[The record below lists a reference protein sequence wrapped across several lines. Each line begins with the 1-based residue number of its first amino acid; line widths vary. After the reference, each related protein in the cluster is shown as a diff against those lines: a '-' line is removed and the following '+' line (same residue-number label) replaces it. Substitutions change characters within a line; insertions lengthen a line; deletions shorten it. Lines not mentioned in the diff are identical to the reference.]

1 MASADLIRTCRDSI
15 LQISDKLA
23 DSILYLDAGCLE
35 AFQFIGAFKV
45 LLELGVH
52 SICSLENASPL
63 DAIVSWNSMFV
74 GPAKKVVII
83 TSRLLSDAHRY
94 ILRCLG
100 THRTVL
106 QCIIYT
112 SISEIAHSVHVD
124 SPLGSDAFH
133 EYETLLVQDYEELLK
148 KSDKKRLQQERDSE
162 KLTGSIYEK
171 NLASEDD
178 GCRKLPSCENDR
190 TVYDDNSINFTGRVE
205 FSAKLFVS
213 VDHFPMIFC
222 PLSPRVFILPSEG
235 TVAEACLS
243 TNYENSISPG
253 LPSLSAGSSS
263 DGDDVP
269 PGATLTANF
278 LYHLL
283 EKMDLKMEIFSLG
296 DTSKIVGKM
305 MMDMSS
311 LYDVGRRNKR
321 SAGLL
326 LIDRTIDLLTPCCH
340 GDSFLDR
347 LLSSLPRRERILSSL
362 PALSSQAPK
371 IDAHIKVQRAP
382 LDIRVPFGAIFGKNE
397 SVLNLSEGM
406 TAFASGWSSGAIESK
421 SDDHTDKFTTDA
433 VQHEV
438 DLLGGS
444 FLSNNSGTNYLETLL
459 DRRAKDGAIL
469 VKKWLLETLRHEK
482 LNLSLKGRSGSFS
495 ASELHTML
503 EKFAQNQM
511 SLIRNKGI
519 IQLALAAEIVLG
531 EPRSS
536 HWEAFVNAEKI
547 LAVTSQDTSQSL
559 SSQIRDF
566 INTSIL
572 LRSNEQDK
580 RIGPSH
586 NVLSFQDALLLSMI
600 GYILAGES
608 FPTSASTGPYSWEEE
623 HSLKEAVVDAI
634 MENPSSAKLHF
645 LHGLSNEFAAKL
657 DKEKDD
663 FSKSSELDDF
673 DDQWGNWDDEDTD
686 NQNAQAYDDMQLK
699 LELRDRVDQLFK
711 FFNKLSSLRQRN
723 STLRE
728 GLAAYSRYGS
738 DMETQKSLLY
748 KLLTTL
754 LAKYDVPGLVYHSSA
769 VGRFLKS
776 GFGRFGLGQAKPSF
790 GDQSVLFIFVVGG
803 MNSLEV
809 REAMEA
815 IAEYGRSGIEL
826 IVGGTTLL
834 TPNDMFDLLLGSSS
848 YF

>member
-1 MASADLIRTCRDSI
+1 MASADLIRSCRDSI

-63 DAIVSWNSMFV
+63 DAI
-74 GPAKKVVII
+74 
-83 TSRLLSDAHRY
+83 
-94 ILRCLG
+94 
-100 THRTVL
+100 
-106 QCIIYT
+106 
-112 SISEIAHSVHVD
+112 AHSVHVD

-148 KSDKKRLQQERDSE
+148 KSEKKRLQQERDSE

-190 TVYDDNSINFTGRVE
+190 TVYGDNSIDFTGRVE
-205 FSAKLFVS
+205 FSTKLFVS

-253 LPSLSAGSSS
+253 LPSLLAGSSS

-283 EKMDLKMEIFSLG
+283 EKFSFGYYLLEITCFMSVFQHVQMDLKMEIFSLG

-382 LDIRVPFGAIFGKNE
+382 LDIRVPFGTLFSKNE

-421 SDDHTDKFTTDA
+421 SDDLTDKFTTDA

-495 ASELHTML
+495 ASELHTLL

-519 IQLALAAEIVLG
+519 IQLAFAAEIVLG
-531 EPRSS
+531 EPHSS

-580 RIGPSH
+580 RIGTSH

-608 FPTSASTGPYSWEEE
+608 FPTSASTGPFSWEEE
-623 HSLKEAVVDAI
+623 HSLKEAVVDAV
-634 MENPSSAKLHF
+634 MENPSSAKLYF

-663 FSKSSELDDF
+663 FSKSSDLDDF

>member
-1 MASADLIRTCRDSI
+1 MGVAEPKTYHKVGKYSAAL
-15 LQISDKLA
+15 
-23 DSILYLDAGCLE
+23 
-35 AFQFIGAFKV
+35 
-45 LLELGVH
+45 
-52 SICSLENASPL
+52 
-63 DAIVSWNSMFV
+63 
-74 GPAKKVVII
+74 
-83 TSRLLSDAHRY
+83 
-94 ILRCLG
+94 
-100 THRTVL
+100 
-106 QCIIYT
+106 
-112 SISEIAHSVHVD
+112 HVD

-148 KSDKKRLQQERDSE
+148 KSEKKRLQQERDSK

-190 TVYDDNSINFTGRVE
+190 AVYGDNSINFTGGVE

-235 TVAEACLS
+235 RLTEACLS

-326 LIDRTIDLLTPCCH
+326 LIDRTMVTLLTPCCH

-347 LLSSLPRRERILSSL
+347 LLSPLPRRERILSSL
-362 PALSSQAPK
+362 PALN
-371 IDAHIKVQRAP
+371 DC
-382 LDIRVPFGAIFGKNE
+382 
-397 SVLNLSEGM
+397 
-406 TAFASGWSSGAIESK
+406 FASGWSSGAIESK

-459 DRRAKDGAIL
+459 DRR
-469 VKKWLLETLRHEK
+469 
-482 LNLSLKGRSGSFS
+482 
-495 ASELHTML
+495 
-503 EKFAQNQM
+503 
-511 SLIRNKGI
+511 
-519 IQLALAAEIVLG
+519 
-531 EPRSS
+531 
-536 HWEAFVNAEKI
+536 
-547 LAVTSQDTSQSL
+547 
-559 SSQIRDF
+559 
-566 INTSIL
+566 
-572 LRSNEQDK
+572 SNEQDK

-600 GYILAGES
+600 GYILAGKS
-608 FPTSASTGPYSWEEE
+608 FPTSASTGPFSWEEE
-623 HSLKEAVVDAI
+623 HSLKEAVVDAV

-728 GLAAYSRYGS
+728 GLAAYSSTYDDMQLKLELRDRYGS

-769 VGRFLKS
+769 AGRFSKS

-834 TPNDMFDLLLGSSS
+834 TPNDILMSFRMDLLILCYAYLCRSPSTKLLQQMCPQKVSDNPSLASLGVLNTQKKHASDMKFAISRD
-848 YF
+848 